1 MLLKEF
7 LETLNSKIYKYMT
20 SASKNVSID
29 KLDDTANKYNNTYH
43 RTNKTKPADVKSV
56 IYIDS
61 SKETNNKDPKF

>member
-1 MLLKEF
+1 
-7 LETLNSKIYKYMT
+7 MT